1 MKASVQIIKRDFCGN
16 KVLELVF
23 IVRGTA
29 NVRKACKPDI
39 ISTVFKG
46 KKRAEVTA
54 LINIMCG
61 VFIFS
66 EDY

>member
-1 MKASVQIIKRDFCGN
+1 M
-16 KVLELVF
+16 LELVF

-61 VFIFS
+61 FFFILVKTVDAFIMSS
-66 EDY
+66 EHESSY

>member
-1 MKASVQIIKRDFCGN
+1 M
-16 KVLELVF
+16 LELVF

-29 NVRKACKPDI
+29 NVRKACKPD

-61 VFIFS
+61 VFFYFYFS
-66 EDY
+66 ED

>member
-1 MKASVQIIKRDFCGN
+1 M
-16 KVLELVF
+16 LELVF

-29 NVRKACKPDI
+29 NVRKACKPD

-61 VFIFS
+61 FFFFFILVKTDAFIMSS
-66 EDY
+66 EHESRY